1 MTSRKFVIG
10 LFVGGK
16 GSRLGGVKKGL
27 LPSPEGDEAI
37 AARSVRI
44 CRDALP
50 GAEVTLIG
58 DASGYESLAL
68 DALED
73 APAGVG
79 PLGGLRALLL
89 AARSRGPNTLALAL
103 ACDLPSYSFSL
114 LDRLA
119 YFGDRRFTV
128 APRIGE
134 LYQPLFARY
143 EPESALAAVDSALAE
158 RGYSLLGVFDRLGS
172 SVIEL
177 PLLEGDAELLLDWDT
192 PGDVRRSR
200 PHTPDRGL

>member
-1 MTSRKFVIG
+1 MTSREFVVG

-27 LPSPEGDEAI
+27 LLSPEGDEAI
-37 AARSVRI
+37 AARSLRL

-50 GAEVTLIG
+50 GAHVTLIG
-58 DASGYESLAL
+58 DASGYEALAL
-68 DALED
+68 EALVD
-73 APAGVG
+73 DPPGVG
-79 PLGGLRALLL
+79 PIGGLRALLL
-89 AARSRGPNTLALAL
+89 AARARGPNTLALAL
-103 ACDLPSYSFSL
+103 ACDLPSYSLSL

-119 YFGDRRFTV
+119 YFGDQRFTV
-128 APRIGE
+128 APRLGE

-143 EPESALAAVDSALAE
+143 EPESALAAVDLAIAE
-158 RGYSLLGVFDRLGS
+158 RSHSLLGVLDRLGS
-172 SVIEL
+172 AVIEL

-200 PHTPDRGL
+200 PHLPDRDV

>member
-1 MTSRKFVIG
+1 MSSRDFVIG

-16 GSRLGGVKKGL
+16 GRRLGGVKKGL
-27 LPSPEGDEAI
+27 LLSPEGDESI
-37 AARSVRI
+37 AARSVRL

-50 GAEVTLIG
+50 TALVTLVG
-58 DASGYESLAL
+58 DPSGYEELGL
-68 DALED
+68 DALAD

-89 AARSRGPNTLALAL
+89 AARARGPNTLALAL
-103 ACDLPSYSFSL
+103 ACDLPSYSLSL

-119 YFGDRRFTV
+119 YFGDRSFTV
-128 APRIGE
+128 APRVGD

-143 EPESALAAVDSALAE
+143 EPESALAAVDLALAD
-158 RGYSLLGVFDRLGS
+158 RAHSLLGVLERLGS
-172 SVIEL
+172 SLIEL

-192 PGDVRRSR
+192 PGDVHRTR
-200 PHTPDRGL
+200 PHTPERL

>member
-1 MTSRKFVIG
+1 MSSRKFVIG

-27 LPSPEGDEAI
+27 LRSLEGEEPI
-37 AARSVRI
+37 ASRSVRL

-50 GAEVTLIG
+50 DARITLVG
-58 DASGYESLAL
+58 DPSGYEALAL

-73 APAGVG
+73 APRDVG

-89 AARSRGPNTLALAL
+89 AARAEGPNTLALAL
-103 ACDLPSYSFSL
+103 ACDLPSYSLSL

-119 YFGDRRFTV
+119 YFGDRSFTV
-128 APRIGE
+128 APRVGE

-143 EPESALAAVDSALAE
+143 EPESALAAVDLAFAE
-158 RGYSLLGVFDRLGS
+158 RSYSLLGVLERLGS

-192 PGDVRRSR
+192 PGDLRRSR
-200 PHTPDRGL
+200 PHTPDYEI